1 MHVSQ
6 INRCYTKIREFKGSR
21 VHVKEILAR
30 PFDPLTLIFIIA
42 SLISFIPASI
52 QAEALNLSGSIGVD
66 YNSTVSTI
74 ETGGA
79 KAESRSSDF
88 IQRYNLNGSGIMV
101 DPRLASYSANISFT
115 DSQYRKDPASGESI
129 TIDRETLTY
138 SLQMGLIPTRTPISL
153 FAQRNELTTED
164 ASDLISETYSI
175 GWYAGLRTLTT
186 LRLTLL
192 QIGSEY
198 EDPVN
203 PRNTRIRISNLGLT
217 QRFRTGSVS
226 ANYQYTDYLINTPD
240 EETSSSV
247 NSYNFRGDTR
257 LSPSLLLNGNLTYF
271 PKGTAYTPGITT
283 TTETTGGIGLIH
295 QVERFTQDGNYDFR
309 KTQGGEIEKDTI
321 SYNMNYRPLGK
332 TDYRTGA
339 IYSST
344 QTGQTDTDEYRVS
357 GGISHRPF
365 YGLTLTGNMILHH
378 FDVSGITE
386 SRTDRIGTMA
396 GVNYYKLFD
405 LFNLNSSYTGDYSLI
420 LSDQEESEGSIITN
434 TGSIALQSRTLT
446 VAQILGSYTILLR
459 ENNIVETDDRQEQ
472 VIRLEAT
479 SSYFRRWLLHAS
491 TSLSNTLHIGN
502 TFLFDTRAEYLLG
515 MGTRLGSGYRL
526 SDYPGE
532 TNAQD
537 SQSYY
542 LEGQHLRSITRRL
555 NMNLTARGEREEL
568 RYTDRDRVTF
578 SSLFEYQIGRINLS
592 FEFKEDYTK
601 YPESVYNTQSYF
613 VRASRPF

>member
-1 MHVSQ
+1 M
-6 INRCYTKIREFKGSR
+6 
-21 VHVKEILAR
+21 KEILAR
-30 PFDPLTLIFIIA
+30 PLDPLTLILIIA

-52 QAEALNLSGSIGVD
+52 QARALNLSGSIGVD

-74 ETGGA
+74 ETSGA

-88 IQRYNLNGSGIMV
+88 IQRYALNGSGIIV
-101 DPRLASYSANISFT
+101 DSRLASYSANIGFT
-115 DSQYRKDPASGESI
+115 DSQYKNNPAKGVFT

-138 SLQMGLIPTRTPISL
+138 SLQMGIIPTKTPLSL
-153 FAQRNELTTED
+153 FAQRNAQSIGD
-164 ASDLISETYSI
+164 SSDLTSETYSV
-175 GWYAGLRTLTT
+175 GWYANLRTLTT

-198 EDPVN
+198 KDRVN
-203 PRNTRIRISNLGLT
+203 PRDTRIRISNLGLT

-226 ANYQYTDYLINTPD
+226 ANYQYTDYLINTPE

-271 PKGTAYTPGITT
+271 PKGTAYTPGVTT

-344 QTGQTDTDEYRVS
+344 QTEQTDTDEYRVS

-386 SRTDRIGTMA
+386 NRTDRIGTMA

-405 LFNLNSSYTGDYSLI
+405 LFNLNSSYTTDYSFVF
-420 LSDQEESEGSIITN
+420 SNQEDAEGSITSQ
-434 TGSIALQSRTLT
+434 TASIALISRTLIA
-446 VAQILGSYTILLR
+446 AQVLGSYSILLR
-459 ENNIVETDDRQEQ
+459 QNNIVESDDRQEQ
-472 VIRLEAT
+472 VVRLDAT
-479 SSYFRRWLLHAS
+479 SSFFRRWLLHAS
-491 TSLSNTLHIGN
+491 TSLSNTLNIGN
-502 TFLFDTRAEYLLG
+502 TFLFDARAEYLLA
-515 MGTRLGSGYRL
+515 MGTKLAGGYKF
-526 SDYPGE
+526 SDYPSE
-532 TNAQD
+532 TNSLD
-537 SQSYY
+537 SQLYY
-542 LEGQHLRSITRRL
+542 LEGQHLRFITRRL
-555 NMNLTARGEREEL
+555 NMNLTTRGEREEL
-568 RYTDRDRVTF
+568 RYTERDRVSF
-578 SSLFEYQIGRINLS
+578 SSVFEYQIGRINLS

>member
-1 MHVSQ
+1 M
-6 INRCYTKIREFKGSR
+6 
-21 VHVKEILAR
+21 KEILAR
-30 PFDPLTLIFIIA
+30 PLDPLTLILIIA

-52 QAEALNLSGSIGVD
+52 QARALNLSGSIGVD

-74 ETGGA
+74 ETSGA

-88 IQRYNLNGSGIMV
+88 IQRYALNGSGIIV
-101 DPRLASYSANISFT
+101 DSRLASYSANIGFT
-115 DSQYRKDPASGESI
+115 DSQYKNNPAKGVFT

-138 SLQMGLIPTRTPISL
+138 SLQMGIIPTKTPLSL
-153 FAQRNELTTED
+153 FAQRNAQSIGD
-164 ASDLISETYSI
+164 SSDLTSETYSV
-175 GWYAGLRTLTT
+175 GWYANLRTLTT

-198 EDPVN
+198 KDRVN
-203 PRNTRIRISNLGLT
+203 PRDTRIRISNLGLT

-226 ANYQYTDYLINTPD
+226 ANYQYTDYLINTPE

-271 PKGTAYTPGITT
+271 PKGTAYTPGVTT

-344 QTGQTDTDEYRVS
+344 QTEQTDTDEYRVS

-386 SRTDRIGTMA
+386 NRTDRIGTMA

-405 LFNLNSSYTGDYSLI
+405 LFNLNSSYTTDYSFVF
-420 LSDQEESEGSIITN
+420 SNQEDAEGSITSQ
-434 TGSIALQSRTLT
+434 TASIALISRTLIA
-446 VAQILGSYTILLR
+446 AQVLGSYSILLR
-459 ENNIVETDDRQEQ
+459 QNNIVESDDRQEQ
-472 VIRLEAT
+472 VVRLDAT
-479 SSYFRRWLLHAS
+479 SSFFRRWLLHAS
-491 TSLSNTLHIGN
+491 TSLSNTLNIGN
-502 TFLFDTRAEYLLG
+502 TFLFDARAEYLLA
-515 MGTRLGSGYRL
+515 MGTQLAGGYKF
-526 SDYPGE
+526 SDYPSE
-532 TNAQD
+532 TNSLD
-537 SQSYY
+537 SQLYY
-542 LEGQHLRSITRRL
+542 LEGQHLRFITRRL
-555 NMNLTARGEREEL
+555 NMNLTTRGEREEL
-568 RYTDRDRVTF
+568 RYTERDRVSF
-578 SSLFEYQIGRINLS
+578 SSVFEYQIGRINLS

>member
-1 MHVSQ
+1 
-6 INRCYTKIREFKGSR
+6 
-21 VHVKEILAR
+21 VKEILAR
-30 PFDPLTLIFIIA
+30 PLDPLTLILIIA

-52 QAEALNLSGSIGVD
+52 QARALNLSGSIGVD

-74 ETGGA
+74 ETSGA

-88 IQRYNLNGSGIMV
+88 IQRYALNGSGIIV
-101 DPRLASYSANISFT
+101 DSRLASYSANIGFT
-115 DSQYRKDPASGESI
+115 DSQYKNNPAKGVFT

-138 SLQMGLIPTRTPISL
+138 SLQMGIIPTKTPLSL
-153 FAQRNELTTED
+153 FAQRNAQSIGD
-164 ASDLISETYSI
+164 SSDLTSETYSV
-175 GWYAGLRTLTT
+175 GWYANLRTLTT

-198 EDPVN
+198 KDRVN
-203 PRNTRIRISNLGLT
+203 PRDTRIRISNLGLT

-226 ANYQYTDYLINTPD
+226 ANYQYTDYLINTPE

-271 PKGTAYTPGITT
+271 PKGTAYTPGVTT

-344 QTGQTDTDEYRVS
+344 QTEQTDTDEYRVS

-386 SRTDRIGTMA
+386 NRTDRIGTMA

-405 LFNLNSSYTGDYSLI
+405 LFNLNSSYTTDYSFVF
-420 LSDQEESEGSIITN
+420 SNQEDAEGSITSQ
-434 TGSIALQSRTLT
+434 TASIALISRTLIA
-446 VAQILGSYTILLR
+446 AQVLGSYSILLR
-459 ENNIVETDDRQEQ
+459 QNNIVESDDRQEQ
-472 VIRLEAT
+472 VVRLDAT
-479 SSYFRRWLLHAS
+479 SSFFRRWLLHAS
-491 TSLSNTLHIGN
+491 TSLSNTLNIGN
-502 TFLFDTRAEYLLG
+502 TFLFDARAEYLLA
-515 MGTRLGSGYRL
+515 MGTKLAGGYKF
-526 SDYPGE
+526 SDYPSE
-532 TNAQD
+532 TNSLD
-537 SQSYY
+537 SQLYY
-542 LEGQHLRSITRRL
+542 LEGQHLRFITRRL
-555 NMNLTARGEREEL
+555 NMNLTTRGEREEL
-568 RYTDRDRVTF
+568 RYTERDRVSF
-578 SSLFEYQIGRINLS
+578 SSVFEYQIGRINLS